1 MMNNN
6 NLKVTV
12 NDVCELIN
20 SDSKFTAKLLA
31 NKDRVAVYDS
41 NNKTAFEC
49 AYRNKKASF
58 SFAVQCNRFSAQ
70 TMKEYSE
77 MLDTDFKYH
86 KTKNHRDYVTFN
98 RADSDDVL
106 NFIFEMLDSIIDA

>member
-1 MMNNN
+1 MRTNNSM
-6 NLKVTV
+6 KVTV

-41 NNKTAFEC
+41 DNKKAFEC

-86 KTKNHRDYVTFN
+86 KCKNNRDYVTFN
-98 RADSDDVL
+98 HADSDDVL
-106 NFIFEMLDSIIDA
+106 NFIFEMLDAIIDA

>member
-1 MMNNN
+1 MM
-6 NLKVTV
+6 KVTV
-12 NDVCELIN
+12 NDVVELIN
-20 SDSKFTAKLLA
+20 TDSKFNARLLA

-41 NNKTAFEC
+41 ENKKAFEI

-58 SFAVQCNRFSAQ
+58 SIAVQANRFSTD

-86 KTKNHRDYVTFN
+86 KCKNSRDYITFN

-106 NFIFEMLDSIIDA
+106 NFIFEMLDAIIDA

>member
-1 MMNNN
+1 M
-6 NLKVTV
+6 KVTV
-12 NDVCELIN
+12 EEVVELIN
-20 SDSKFTAKLLA
+20 SDSKFTAKLLS

-41 NNKTAFEC
+41 NNKKAFEC

-106 NFIFEMLDSIIDA
+106 NFVFEMLDSIIDA